1 LDQENP
7 TPGNEGASIEDR
19 LVKFLEAEEAP
30 AQPKE
35 LTEAKAEGKA
45 PETAEEA
52 SEKPEDGDPEQSQE
66 PQLSTADLAKIL
78 GVDETTFDVDG
89 DGNISVKTKIDGKE
103 GAAKFADLLK
113 TYQLQGHAENRAR
126 EVAEKEK
133 ALQARQQE
141 AEQQFAQRMQQ
152 AENLHKFAISELT
165 REFQSINWAALEQ
178 ENPGHAALLR
188 QKYQDRNTQ
197 LQNGLMA
204 VEHNKRQQMAQAQA
218 KQREDM
224 QAQAA
229 RLPELI
235 PEWKDDAVAS
245 KEREAIVQWAAKAGL
260 SPQDVNLAKA
270 EVIKL
275 LHTAMKQSELQSA
288 RPAIENLVRKAPKIV
303 KPGQAAVDSKAEKQQ
318 SLKRDVVKSGGK
330 GGSLE
335 AYLLA
340 TGKV

>member
-1 LDQENP
+1 
-7 TPGNEGASIEDR
+7 
-19 LVKFLEAEEAP
+19 
-30 AQPKE
+30 
-35 LTEAKAEGKA
+35 
-45 PETAEEA
+45 
-52 SEKPEDGDPEQSQE
+52 
-66 PQLSTADLAKIL
+66 
-78 GVDETTFDVDG
+78 
-89 DGNISVKTKIDGKE
+89 
-103 GAAKFADLLK
+103 
-113 TYQLQGHAENRAR
+113 
-126 EVAEKEK
+126 
-133 ALQARQQE
+133 
-141 AEQQFAQRMQQ
+141 
-152 AENLHKFAISELT
+152 
-165 REFQSINWAALEQ
+165 
-178 ENPGHAALLR
+178 
-188 QKYQDRNTQ
+188 
-197 LQNGLMA
+197 MA